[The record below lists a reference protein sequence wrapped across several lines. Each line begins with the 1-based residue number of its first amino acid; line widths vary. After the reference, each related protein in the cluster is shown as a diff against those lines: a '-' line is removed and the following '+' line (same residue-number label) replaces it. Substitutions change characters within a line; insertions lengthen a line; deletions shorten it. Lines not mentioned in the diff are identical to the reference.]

1 MAIKLKIT
9 SIRLKLDKRQREK
22 DLCLGC
28 RSRPDGILGCEGLK
42 FKLSLGGR
50 SHLSICRDSCRH
62 QCPATACPRHQ
73 TEAETNCCN
82 KQNNCATS

>member
-9 SIRLKLDKRQREK
+9 SIRLKLDKPQREK

-42 FKLSLGGR
+42 FKLS
-50 SHLSICRDSCRH
+50 
-62 QCPATACPRHQ
+62 
-73 TEAETNCCN
+73 
-82 KQNNCATS
+82 